1 MAVRLQLQS
10 ADVSLRVRLIVAGA
24 AGCLLLIGV
33 GLVARDWLAPGVWYP
48 WKAAALFAAL
58 VATALAF
65 VGQHPFPRLGPA
77 NRLTLVRAMLVAL
90 TAALIGE
97 APTPRVAAA
106 AIVATAVIT
115 VLDGVD
121 GWLARRSRMGSAFG
135 ARFDMET
142 DALLVMVM
150 SALVWT
156 HGKAAVWILACGLLR
171 YAFVAA
177 GWVLPWMAGPLS
189 PTHRAKTIAIASLVG
204 LSVAL
209 APFVPPPVS
218 GIVAAVTL
226 ASLAW
231 SFGVDVRRLWRQR
244 VYKPT

>member
-1 MAVRLQLQS
+1 MPLQI
-10 ADVSLRVRLIVAGA
+10 RLIVTGA
-24 AGCLLLIGV
+24 VGCLLLF
-33 GLVARDWLAPGVWYP
+33 GLGYTVRPWLAPGVAYP

-58 VATALAF
+58 IAAALPF
-65 VGQHPFPRLGPA
+65 VGLHPFPRLGPA
-77 NRLTLVRAMLVAL
+77 NRVTVIRAMLTAL
-90 TAALIGE
+90 TAGLIGE

-106 AIVATAVIT
+106 AIVATAMIA

-121 GWLARRSRMGSAFG
+121 GWLARRTRMASAFG

-156 HGKAAVWILACGLLR
+156 HGKAGIWILACGLIR

-177 GWVLPWMAGPLS
+177 GWLLPWMAGPLA
-189 PTHRAKTIAIASLVG
+189 PARRAKTVAMVSLAG

-218 GIVAAVTL
+218 RIVAVATL
-226 ASLAW
+226 ALLVW
-231 SFGVDVRRLWRQR
+231 SFAVDVRRLWQQG
-244 VYKPT
+244 VYKPM